1 VKLAAYAGMLKRHEI
16 GGAITRTAFFN
27 VATAAGGALSGVIL
41 ARLLGPTARGEYTAV
56 NSWFGMLLMVGG
68 AGQPA
73 AVCFFV
79 ARYPRRATAYLATS
93 RGMMLTTG
101 MAALTGGYLIA
112 PALAHGDAGLAED
125 YRIAF
130 AGSVIAFVGAS
141 YTFSLQA
148 RSIRRWNLV
157 RVSQPVLS
165 LAGIMVLWWAGL
177 LSLRTAIEMLIVG
190 AAIQFCFA
198 YYCCLRSRL
207 APGSAR
213 LKLVRPLARYG
224 VAQMAAL
231 APASVNLYLDK
242 LVLSQTVPAAELGR
256 YSIAVSITVLPI
268 PLVSAIG
275 NVAFPRLAARHEPAP
290 LSRRQRR
297 TAILATAGI
306 SAAIV
311 APIAASAYWLIPLV
325 FGTAYASAVPLL
337 WILTPGGVLL
347 ACNQVAGDLLRGLGR
362 PGLVAAAE
370 GLAAVATLALL
381 VALLPSMGVAAAA
394 LASTIAYGIA
404 LMAMLR
410 GLRQA
415 SADDG
420 GAKPLPSAR
429 RNAPD
434 VLPQ

>member
-1 VKLAAYAGMLKRHEI
+1 M
-16 GGAITRTAFFN
+16 
-27 VATAAGGALSGVIL
+27 ATAATGALSGVIL

-79 ARYPRRATAYLATS
+79 ARYPRRAPAYLATS
-93 RGMMLTTG
+93 RGMMLITG
-101 MAALTGGYLIA
+101 MAALAGGYLIA

-130 AGSVIAFVGAS
+130 AAVIAFVGAS

-157 RVSQPVLS
+157 RVSQPVC
-165 LAGIMVLWWAGL
+165 LAGIAVLWSAGL
-177 LSLRTAIEMLIVG
+177 LSLRTAIEMLIAG

-275 NVAFPRLAARHEPAP
+275 NVAFPRLAARHEPVPAEP
-290 LSRRQRR
+290 P
-297 TAILATAGI
+297 TAANRHRGD
-306 SAAIV
+306 
-311 APIAASAYWLIPLV
+311 
-325 FGTAYASAVPLL
+325 G
-337 WILTPGGVLL
+337 
-347 ACNQVAGDLLRGLGR
+347 GDLGRDRG
-362 PGLVAAAE
+362 
-370 GLAAVATLALL
+370 TD
-381 VALLPSMGVAAAA
+381 
-394 LASTIAYGIA
+394 
-404 LMAMLR
+404 R
-410 GLRQA
+410 G
-415 SADDG
+415 
-420 GAKPLPSAR
+420 
-429 RNAPD
+429 
-434 VLPQ
+434 